1 MGIFGKLFKKTE
13 VNKCE
18 ICGEIIHSDF
28 LTCSSCEKTSATT
41 SEAPTFNGIN
51 PKEQI
56 NLMLSTVNINGETV
70 FAQWL
75 DYLTAEEV
83 SKSLEEGINIF
94 EFYIKYYFF
103 QEFNS
108 TSLDI
113 DEEKSLFTRF
123 KKDRVFRERL
133 VMFFPNKTEF
143 FHKTIIEA
151 VGKELITNKNFENTN
166 KIIESKRQGL
176 WVTYYENGNLNELS
190 DSQRVDFINHG
201 IKPKKL
207 QELVP
212 TVVMG
217 EGTWKDNQRVGL
229 WKFYNKNGTIQSLG
243 EFKDG
248 KKVGLWEVYDEN
260 GQLIGGVNTD
270 GDKDEI
276 FDYTPENISII
287 TFFNK
292 YISKENNLNIN
303 TTSSFINNTYYG
315 KFEDDDRGTIL
326 IFFEK
331 VFDVVE
337 EFKNIIELHCSQ
349 NPFLQLSIDEI
360 ANWIISYNDGVIEYN
375 NIEGCSIQLSKGV
388 NLYRIDVIIEDAFS
402 WNIINKVN
410 TQKSLIFTF
419 PFTSPIKYRLPKDNF
434 NFNETE
440 SLILISIYFYNFTFS
455 SEQKTLTYNN
465 SNDYRAEIPLYDNL
479 FDEDTINIFINTEE
493 FKRFWAYACIN
504 IFVDTVDPLQTD
516 FFENIFNVLKE
527 NLSSFEMLN
536 LSFTFINKPQKI
548 ISIKNNDLES
558 IVKKYKKVKLISEL
572 TRLNNFFNI
581 LDGEFIL
588 FSMMKKQM
596 TLVEPYLN
604 RFKDLQDLFE
614 SMKNESSDSA
624 IELRKKIVGDMPLN
638 LIDRPTNIRVEK
650 DEVSN
655 TSSDKSITKEEIECH
670 DNGEIDTNYI
680 ETTPFTFKLISI
692 VRVATLEENI
702 QHFESIFQQKIDQTK
717 LADIMKVSSILRYNE
732 TTIFSQKHHAPITTL
747 KLQKKKMEKE
757 FPFEKTSALMKEIF
771 LNNDEYED
779 EDEFDEMGTIL
790 SEGQVTFDKETQS
803 NWKIEGDLK
812 NVLKKHKFKNI
823 EYKWF
828 YGTKRFPNEKMTY
841 VKYHIN
847 SYLIRLLNYDEYI
860 SVTIQSENDL
870 KLEDI
875 FDDIGFSEVNNEV
888 ISKEASIHLSEDGDV
903 IDSGV

>member
-13 VNKCE
+13 INKCE
-18 ICGEIIHSDF
+18 ICGEIINSDF
-28 LTCSSCEKTSATT
+28 STCSSCKKTSATT
-41 SEAPTFNGIN
+41 TEAPTFNGIN
-51 PKEQI
+51 PHERI
-56 NLMLSTVNINGETV
+56 NLMQSIVNINGKTV
-70 FAQWL
+70 FAQW
-75 DYLTAEEV
+75 AEEV

-94 EFYIKYYFF
+94 DFYIKYYFF
-103 QEFNS
+103 QEFNP

-123 KKDRVFRERL
+123 KKDRVFRERFVL
-133 VMFFPNKTEF
+133 FFPNNTEF

-190 DSQRVDFINHG
+190 DSQQVDLFKHG

-212 TVVMG
+212 TVVMT
-217 EGTWKDNQRVGL
+217 EGTWKDNQREGL
-229 WKFYNKNGTIQSLG
+229 WKLYHQNGKLSAVG
-243 EFKDG
+243 EFKDDD
-248 KKVGLWEVYDEN
+248 KIGLWKVYDKN

-276 FDYTPENISII
+276 FEYTPEDISII

-292 YISKENNLNIN
+292 YISKDNKLEIN
-303 TTSSFINNTYYG
+303 TTSSFKNNTYYG
-315 KFEDDDRGTIL
+315 KCEDDDRGTIL

-331 VFDVVE
+331 AFDVVE

-349 NPFLQLSIDEI
+349 NPFFQLNTDEI
-360 ANWIISYNDGVIEYN
+360 ANWIISNNDGVIEYN
-375 NIEGCSIQLSKGV
+375 NIEGCSIQLSKGA
-388 NLYRIDVIIEDAFS
+388 NLYRIDVFIEDTFS
-402 WNIINKVN
+402 WNTINKVN

-419 PFTSPIKYRLPKDNF
+419 PFTSPIKYRLPKVNF

-440 SLILISIYFYNFTFS
+440 SLILISIYFN
-455 SEQKTLTYNN
+455 TLE
-465 SNDYRAEIPLYDNL
+465 SDQVEIPLYDNL
-479 FDEDTINIFINTEE
+479 FDEDTINLFIQTEE
-493 FKRFWAYACIN
+493 FKRFWAYACNN

-527 NLSSFEMLN
+527 YLSSFEMLN

-548 ISIKNNDLES
+548 ISIQNNDLEA
-558 IVKKYKKVKLISEL
+558 IIKKNKKVKLISEL

-581 LDGEFIL
+581 PDGEFIL

-638 LIDRPTNIRVEK
+638 LIDRPTDITVEK

-655 TSSDKSITKEEIECH
+655 TSSDKSKTKEVIEYHDNGKLLKKGILDIDEKPHGNFKFWFPSGNIQMDGNFIHGVNHGSYKEYFENGNLHKEFNYKNGEQHGINNEYYEDGNKNIVCNFNEGELHGLREQYYPSGSLEMRTTYNKGIKEGVHTYLDEQGEIIEQKVMKDGLDIMPQLIKLVYNGDEIMQSLFTDESEKVEKWTMAQRMYDYVKNNNLNVESSEVLALNKLFKEGKITKEFY
-670 DNGEIDTNYI
+670 DM
-680 ETTPFTFKLISI
+680 SM
-692 VRVATLEENI
+692 NI
-702 QHFESIFQQKIDQTK
+702 
-717 LADIMKVSSILRYNE
+717 
-732 TTIFSQKHHAPITTL
+732 
-747 KLQKKKMEKE
+747 
-757 FPFEKTSALMKEIF
+757 
-771 LNNDEYED
+771 
-779 EDEFDEMGTIL
+779 
-790 SEGQVTFDKETQS
+790 
-803 NWKIEGDLK
+803 
-812 NVLKKHKFKNI
+812 LKKTN
-823 EYKWF
+823 
-828 YGTKRFPNEKMTY
+828 
-841 VKYHIN
+841 
-847 SYLIRLLNYDEYI
+847 
-860 SVTIQSENDL
+860 Q
-870 KLEDI
+870 
-875 FDDIGFSEVNNEV
+875 
-888 ISKEASIHLSEDGDV
+888 
-903 IDSGV
+903 